1 MEDYKKEVMED
12 LKELL
17 SENKEEIKD
26 LSMDE
31 LRDLI
36 NDYRFSDTV
45 TGNGS
50 GSYYC
55 NAYKA
60 QETINERGLL
70 FDDYFLSYL
79 QDMGAEL
86 ADLLKQGAEAVD
98 VWARCCVLDYM
109 LTDEELENIKE
120 EAMEA

>member
-1 MEDYKKEVMED
+1 MEDYKKEVIED

-26 LSMDE
+26 LSIDE

-36 NDYRFSDTV
+36 NDYRFADSV

-50 GSYYC
+50 GSYYF

-60 QETINERGLL
+60 QETINKRGIL
-70 FDDYFLSYL
+70 FDECFTEYVRDCGK
-79 QDMGAEL
+79 DMGEL
-86 ADLLKQGAEAVD
+86 LDKGAEAVD
-98 VWARCCVLDYM
+98 VWARCCVIDYM
-109 LTDEELENIKE
+109 LTDDELNELRQ
-120 EAMEA
+120 EALEA

>member
-1 MEDYKKEVMED
+1 MEDYKKEVIED

-17 SENKEEIKD
+17 SENKDEIKD
-26 LSMDE
+26 LSIHA
-31 LRDLI
+31 LRDII
-36 NDYRFSDTV
+36 NDYRFSDNI

-60 QETINERGLL
+60 QESINERGLL
-70 FDDYFLSYL
+70 FDDYFLGYL
-79 QDMGAEL
+79 SDCGTDL
-86 ADLLKQGAEAVD
+86 ADLLKKGAECID

-109 LTDEELENIKE
+109 LTDEELESIRE

>member
-1 MEDYKKEVMED
+1 MKDYKKEVIED
-12 LKELL
+12 LTELL
-17 SENKEEIKD
+17 SENKDIIKD
-26 LSMDE
+26 LSIDA

-50 GSYYC
+50 GSYYF
-55 NAYKA
+55 NVYKA

-70 FDDYFLSYL
+70 FDDYFLTYL
-79 QDMGAEL
+79 SDCGTDLTDLLQKGAECI
-86 ADLLKQGAEAVD
+86 D

-109 LTDEELENIKE
+109 LTDEELEDIRD
-120 EAMEA
+120 EALEA